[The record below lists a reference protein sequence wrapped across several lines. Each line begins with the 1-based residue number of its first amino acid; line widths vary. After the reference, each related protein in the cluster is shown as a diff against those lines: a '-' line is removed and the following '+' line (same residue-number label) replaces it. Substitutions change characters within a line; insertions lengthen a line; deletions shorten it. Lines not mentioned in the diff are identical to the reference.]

1 MRKEVASFQNGVD
14 IVGQPVYV
22 TILEG
27 EETKGKGIKLKN
39 YTQKGFVERVRD
51 VIHKIT
57 VGFILA
63 VGVVSCDEPETYVE
77 DIQIFQDLVSDSRF
91 YGNWT
96 TESEDSYFIIRSFH
110 LTYHTQDGNYTD
122 SYSTQ
127 NAHTV
132 VNGNTLTLYSPGK
145 TLVINLISSTIIE
158 FEGIYYIKDY

>member
-1 MRKEVASFQNGVD
+1 MNKEIASFQNGVD

-27 EETKGKGIKLKN
+27 NETKGKGLKLKN
-39 YTQKGFVERVRD
+39 YTQKGFVERVRN

-63 VGVVSCDEPETYVE
+63 VGVVSCDEPETYIE

-91 YGNWT
+91 YGLWKPD
-96 TESEDSYFIIRSFH
+96 SDDSYFFIKREH
-110 LTYHTQDGNYTD
+110 LTYHTQNGNYTE

-132 VNGNTLTLYSPGK
+132 VSGNTLTLYSSGR
-145 TLVINLISSTIIE
+145 TYVISLISSSVIE
-158 FEGIYYIKDY
+158 FEGVYYTKAY